1 MRRRHYG
8 QAKIEAKWGILL
20 ALPVII
26 GFFLWTVGPT
36 IASFILSL
44 TRWPTAGSPE
54 FIGLGNY
61 IQMFGRDYL
70 FKKSLGVTTYYAFGS
85 IPLVIIAA
93 FIVAMLLNQKV
104 RGQSIFRTMYYLPS
118 VVPTVA
124 SALLW
129 LWLFNPNFGLLNYI
143 LSMFGLP
150 QLMWIYDETQVVP
163 SFIIMSIWAMG
174 GTMLIFLAGLQGIP
188 NSLFEAI
195 EIDGGNWWAKF
206 RNITVPMMTPV
217 IFFNL
222 VMGIIGSFQIFNQ
235 AYIMTDGGP
244 NNASLF
250 FVYYLYLNAF
260 RYGKMGYACAL
271 AWILFLAILALTLI
285 VFKSSSY
292 WVFYEMKKG
301 K

>member
-1 MRRRHYG
+1 LRRRHYG

>member
-1 MRRRHYG
+1 MRRRRSG
-8 QAKIEAKWGILL
+8 QAKIEAKWGILF
-20 ALPVII
+20 ALPVIT

-61 IQMFGRDYL
+61 IQMLGRDNL

-104 RGQSIFRTMYYLPS
+104 RGQSIFRTIYYLPS
-118 VVPTVA
+118 VVPAVA
-124 SALLW
+124 GAVLW

-143 LSMFGLP
+143 LSIFGLP
-150 QLMWIYDETQVVP
+150 ELMWIYDETQVIP
-163 SFIIMSIWAMG
+163 SFIVMSIWAMG

-195 EIDGGNWWAKF
+195 EIDGGNWWNKF
-206 RNITVPMMTPV
+206 RHITVPMMTPV

-292 WVFYEMKKG
+292 WVFYEMKRG

>member
-1 MRRRHYG
+1 MRRRRYG

-61 IQMFGRDYL
+61 IQMFGKDYL
-70 FKKSLGVTTYYAFGS
+70 FRKSLGVTTYYAFGS

-195 EIDGGNWWAKF
+195 EIDGGSWWAKF

>member
-1 MRRRHYG
+1 MRRRRYG
-8 QAKIEAKWGILL
+8 QAKTEAKWGILF
-20 ALPVII
+20 ALPVIT
-26 GFFLWTVGPT
+26 GFFLWTAGPT

-44 TRWPTAGSPE
+44 ARWPIVGSPE

-61 IQMFGRDYL
+61 IQLFGRDNL
-70 FKKSLGVTTYYAFGS
+70 FKKSLGVTTYYALGS

-104 RGQSIFRTMYYLPS
+104 KGQSIFRTVYYLPS
-118 VVPTVA
+118 VVPAVA
-124 SALLW
+124 GAVLW
-129 LWLFNPNFGLLNYI
+129 LWLFNPNFGLLNHI
-143 LSMFGLP
+143 LSIFGLP
-150 QLMWIYDETQVVP
+150 QLMWIYDEVQVVP
-163 SFIIMSIWAMG
+163 SFIVMSIWAMG
-174 GTMLIFLAGLQGIP
+174 GTMLIFLAGLQGVP

-195 EIDGGNWWAKF
+195 EIDGGSWWDKF
-206 RNITVPMMTPV
+206 RHITVPMMTPV

-235 AYIMTDGGP
+235 AYVMTDGGP

-271 AWILFLAILALTLI
+271 AWILFLTILGLTLI

-292 WVFYEMKKG
+292 WVFYEMKKR

>member
-1 MRRRHYG
+1 LRRRRYG

>member
-1 MRRRHYG
+1 MRRRRYG

-195 EIDGGNWWAKF
+195 EIDGGSWWAKF

>member
-1 MRRRHYG
+1 MRRRRHG

>member
-1 MRRRHYG
+1 LRRRRYG

-54 FIGLGNY
+54 FIGLANY

-85 IPLVIIAA
+85 IPLVIVAA

-206 RNITVPMMTPV
+206 RHITVPMMTPV

-271 AWILFLAILALTLI
+271 AWILFLTIMALTFI

-292 WVFYEMKKG
+292 WVFYEMKRK

>member
-1 MRRRHYG
+1 MRRRRHG
-8 QAKIEAKWGILL
+8 QAKTEAKWGILF

-44 TRWPTAGSPE
+44 ARWPTVGSPE

-61 IQMFGRDYL
+61 IQLFGRDKL
-70 FKKSLGVTTYYAFGS
+70 FKKSLGVTTYYALGS

-104 RGQSIFRTMYYLPS
+104 RGQSIFRTVYYLPS
-118 VVPTVA
+118 VVPAVA
-124 SALLW
+124 GAVLW
-129 LWLFNPNFGLLNYI
+129 LWLFNPDFGLLNHI
-143 LSMFGLP
+143 LSIFGLP
-150 QLMWIYDETQVVP
+150 PLMWIYDEVQVVP
-163 SFIIMSIWAMG
+163 SFIVMSIWAMG
-174 GTMLIFLAGLQGIP
+174 GTMLIFLAGLQGVP

-195 EIDGGNWWAKF
+195 EIDGGNWWDKF
-206 RNITVPMMTPV
+206 RHITVPMMTPV

-271 AWILFLAILALTLI
+271 AWILFLTILGLTLI

-292 WVFYEMKKG
+292 WVFYEMKKR

>member
-1 MRRRHYG
+1 LRRRRYG

-61 IQMFGRDYL
+61 IQMFGKDYL
-70 FKKSLGVTTYYAFGS
+70 FRKSLGVTTYYAFGS
-85 IPLVIIAA
+85 IPLVIMAA
-93 FIVAMLLNQKV
+93 FVVAMLLNQKV

-235 AYIMTDGGP
+235 AYVMTDGGP

>member
-1 MRRRHYG
+1 MRRRRYG

-271 AWILFLAILALTLI
+271 AWILFLAILGLTLI

>member
-1 MRRRHYG
+1 MRRRRYG

-104 RGQSIFRTMYYLPS
+104 RGQSIFRTIYYLPS
-118 VVPTVA
+118 IVPAVA
-124 SALLW
+124 GALLW

-143 LSMFGLP
+143 LSVFGLP
-150 QLMWIYDETQVVP
+150 RLMWIYDETQVVP
-163 SFIIMSIWAMG
+163 SFIVMSIWAMG
-174 GTMLIFLAGLQGIP
+174 GTMLIFLAGLQGVP

-195 EIDGGNWWAKF
+195 EIDGGNWWDKF
-206 RNITVPMMTPV
+206 RHITVPMMTPV

>member
-1 MRRRHYG
+1 MRRRRYG

-61 IQMFGRDYL
+61 IQLFGRDYL

>member
-1 MRRRHYG
+1 LRRRHYG

-271 AWILFLAILALTLI
+271 AWILFLTILGLTLI

>member
-1 MRRRHYG
+1 MRRRRYG

>member
-1 MRRRHYG
+1 MRRRRYG
-8 QAKIEAKWGILL
+8 QAKTEAKWGILF
-20 ALPVII
+20 ALPVIT

-44 TRWPTAGSPE
+44 ARWPTVGSPE

-61 IQMFGRDYL
+61 VQLFGSDNL
-70 FKKSLGVTTYYAFGS
+70 FRKSLGVTTYYALGS

-104 RGQSIFRTMYYLPS
+104 RGQSIFRTVYYLPS
-118 VVPTVA
+118 VVPAVA
-124 SALLW
+124 GAVLW

-143 LSMFGLP
+143 LSIFGLP
-150 QLMWIYDETQVVP
+150 PLMWIYDEIQVVP
-163 SFIIMSIWAMG
+163 SFIVMSIWAMG
-174 GTMLIFLAGLQGIP
+174 GTMLIFLAGLQGVP

-195 EIDGGNWWAKF
+195 EIDGGNWWDKF
-206 RNITVPMMTPV
+206 RHITVPMMTPV

-222 VMGIIGSFQIFNQ
+222 VMGVIGSFQIFNQ

-271 AWILFLAILALTLI
+271 AWILFLTILGLTLI

-292 WVFYEMKKG
+292 WVFYEMKKR

>member
-1 MRRRHYG
+1 MRRRRYG

-85 IPLVIIAA
+85 IPLVIVAA

-206 RNITVPMMTPV
+206 RHITVPMMTPV

-271 AWILFLAILALTLI
+271 AWILFLTIMALTFI

-292 WVFYEMKKG
+292 WVFYEMKRK

>member
-1 MRRRHYG
+1 MKRRRYG

-150 QLMWIYDETQVVP
+150 QLMWIYDEVQVVP

>member
-1 MRRRHYG
+1 
-8 QAKIEAKWGILL
+8 
-20 ALPVII
+20 
-26 GFFLWTVGPT
+26 
-36 IASFILSL
+36 
-44 TRWPTAGSPE
+44 
-54 FIGLGNY
+54 
-61 IQMFGRDYL
+61 
-70 FKKSLGVTTYYAFGS
+70 
-85 IPLVIIAA
+85 
-93 FIVAMLLNQKV
+93 
-104 RGQSIFRTMYYLPS
+104 
-118 VVPTVA
+118 
-124 SALLW
+124 
-129 LWLFNPNFGLLNYI
+129 
-143 LSMFGLP
+143 
-150 QLMWIYDETQVVP
+150 
-163 SFIIMSIWAMG
+163 
-174 GTMLIFLAGLQGIP
+174 
-188 NSLFEAI
+188 
-195 EIDGGNWWAKF
+195 
-206 RNITVPMMTPV
+206 MMTPV

>member
-1 MRRRHYG
+1 MRHRRYG

-44 TRWPTAGSPE
+44 TRWPTAGTPE

-61 IQMFGRDYL
+61 IQLFGRDYL

-85 IPLVIIAA
+85 IPLVIMAA

-271 AWILFLAILALTLI
+271 AWILFLAILALTLV